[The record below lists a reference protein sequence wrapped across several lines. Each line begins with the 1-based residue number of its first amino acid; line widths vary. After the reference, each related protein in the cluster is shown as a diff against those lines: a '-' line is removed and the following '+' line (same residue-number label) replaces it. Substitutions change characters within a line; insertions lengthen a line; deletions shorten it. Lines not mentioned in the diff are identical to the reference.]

1 MFGVRTSFPTSFWS
15 ARSEFVPFQE
25 PEAEEFE
32 EEYKTQ
38 EPCMDDKK
46 DVVDKRDKLKGKKKE
61 QQERAIPGYKLLKKL
76 HQQQQLED
84 SLVRVVKNLSLI

>member
-1 MFGVRTSFPTSFWS
+1 
-15 ARSEFVPFQE
+15 
-25 PEAEEFE
+25 
-32 EEYKTQ
+32 
-38 EPCMDDKK
+38 MDDKK
-46 DVVDKRDKLKGKKKE
+46 DVVDKREKLKSKKKD